1 MTNDS
6 YTARIRR
13 VIDDRGVTALP
24 ALARDE
30 LRRRRS
36 RVRGTRRVYRQLVEK
51 ELEWKVPLRMRR
63 PRWWRHGFL
72 SRSAVLY
79 RLDEHG
85 PEHYVSDVQRYR
97 STKRM
102 VHPRLQDVI
111 NNKFTTH
118 LLFRSIDV
126 PTTELLGVYWRG
138 AVHRFPAED
147 RIPLPD
153 YLASLDDGQRVF
165 VKPLTGAEGKRILSV
180 RRIDDK
186 FKMNGEM
193 HDLESVQEA
202 IEADKRPLVVET
214 GVEQHPAQRAL
225 FAETTNTIRLLTML
239 DLEDRQPFIAVAV
252 QRIGTRRSGH
262 VDNWS
267 QGGLS
272 ARVDVETGQLGPA
285 TWLPD
290 DGDDS
295 LSWFARHPETG
306 APIEGAVVPFWE
318 ETKHTVLHASRILS
332 FMEYIGWDV
341 IVGPD
346 GPVILEA
353 NINSGMNVLQVH
365 QPLLA
370 DPRARRYFAKRGVVP
385 R

>member
-1 MTNDS
+1 MTSAS
-6 YTARIRR
+6 YTTRIRR
-13 VIDDRGVTALP
+13 LIAERGVAVLP
-24 ALARDE
+24 GLARQE
-30 LRRRRS
+30 WRRRRS
-36 RVRGTRRVYRQLVEK
+36 RMRGSRRVYRRLLEK
-51 ELEWKVPLRMRR
+51 ELEWRVPIGMRQ

-79 RLDEHG
+79 RLDENG
-85 PEHYVSDVQRYR
+85 PEHYISDVQRYR

-147 RIPLPD
+147 RTPLPE
-153 YLASLDDGQRVF
+153 YLTSLHDEQRVF
-165 VKPLTGAEGKRILSV
+165 FKPLTGAEGKRILSI
-180 RRIDDK
+180 RRVGDK
-186 FKMNGEM
+186 FRMNGEM
-193 HDLESVQEA
+193 HDLETVQEA
-202 IEADKRPLVVET
+202 IEVGKRPLVVET

-239 DLEDRQPFIAVAV
+239 DLEDRQPFVAVAV

-272 ARVDVETGQLGPA
+272 ARVDVATGRLGPA
-285 TWLPD
+285 TWLPE
-290 DGDDS
+290 DGVDS
-295 LSWFARHPETG
+295 LTWFPRHPETG
-306 APIEGAVVPFWE
+306 APIEGAQVPFWE
-318 ETKHTVLHASRILS
+318 ETLETVLHASRILS
-332 FMEYIGWDV
+332 FMEYVGWDV
-341 IVGPD
+341 IISPD

-385 R
+385 E